1 MESWNA
7 GGRRSRA
14 ACAAALLGLLILLS
28 YPPVASPADSRA
40 ATAVFYVG

>member
-7 GGRRSRA
+7 AGRGPRA

-28 YPPVASPADSRA
+28 YPPVASLADART